1 MGDDDDRTRLA
12 GMTEL
17 EREEI
22 LADRRDARAKIE
34 DRKAIIQMA
43 REKKEREAG
52 GKKKFKPSDAR
63 KSSRAERAEDAK
75 GKSSKAQALADIAK
89 KKKDASSRRRADRDD
104 DDDDDDDEYD
114 DDDDVSLEDEEE
126 LTGILP
132 TKEKRSAR
140 SRRAA
145 ADSEDDYSDDDDE
158 EGGGD
163 RVPASEIQIRSVVLT
178 RDTLAKWITEPFVDA
193 CAPGC
198 YVRISVGVN
207 RHTGENKYALGEIVG
222 VAEGTHKAYNLKEYE
237 YPHRGSGKWTNKWL
251 LLRYGVDERAF
262 MIAEVSNSDVTETE
276 FGSWRHQLE
285 KDGVRFPQLRDI
297 TAAEAN
303 IKAAG
308 DYRYTSEDIQKML
321 SKRQEKRSGLAQNL
335 ASQKENVRRLI
346 ERAKMEGDT
355 EAVANLE
362 DQMGQVMEKLKV
374 RLDKGG
380 TNAMMAAINK
390 KNNAVNDANLSR
402 IASEQ
407 VARAKSGAADQ
418 SANDPFS
425 RRPTK
430 AATYYAIGK
439 GGKDD
444 DAKADDKP
452 AVTPAA
458 VKTSGG
464 KAGMSAPKT
473 PKAGLNSYSIA
484 AEAKSRVMIKAHD
497 VDVSVHPALAGGED
511 PMATKGLRKG
521 LIPVLRRAMI
531 GGGGLLGAD
540 TRPAPVKTLSLQEY
554 RARLDAMVE

>member
-1 MGDDDDRTRLA
+1 
-12 GMTEL
+12 
-17 EREEI
+17 
-22 LADRRDARAKIE
+22 
-34 DRKAIIQMA
+34 
-43 REKKEREAG
+43 
-52 GKKKFKPSDAR
+52 
-63 KSSRAERAEDAK
+63 
-75 GKSSKAQALADIAK
+75 
-89 KKKDASSRRRADRDD
+89 
-104 DDDDDDDEYD
+104 
-114 DDDDVSLEDEEE
+114 
-126 LTGILP
+126 
-132 TKEKRSAR
+132 
-140 SRRAA
+140 
-145 ADSEDDYSDDDDE
+145 
-158 EGGGD
+158 
-163 RVPASEIQIRSVVLT
+163 
-178 RDTLAKWITEPFVDA
+178 
-193 CAPGC
+193 
-198 YVRISVGVN
+198 
-207 RHTGENKYALGEIVG
+207 
-222 VAEGTHKAYNLKEYE
+222 
-237 YPHRGSGKWTNKWL
+237 
-251 LLRYGVDERAF
+251 
-262 MIAEVSNSDVTETE
+262 
-276 FGSWRHQLE
+276 
-285 KDGVRFPQLRDI
+285 
-297 TAAEAN
+297 
-303 IKAAG
+303 
-308 DYRYTSEDIQKML
+308 
-321 SKRQEKRSGLAQNL
+321 
-335 ASQKENVRRLI
+335 
-346 ERAKMEGDT
+346 
-355 EAVANLE
+355 
-362 DQMGQVMEKLKV
+362 MEKLKV

-418 SANDPFS
+418 SANNPTS